1 MSKLWGVWVEPTE
14 TGFIYRFQLGTI
26 GVRSL
31 LSYDSEEE
39 AMRVGIAEKA
49 EAEAFS
55 ALVRMRYENDPD
67 LG

>member
-14 TGFIYRFQLGTI
+14 TGFIYRFQLGTM

-39 AMRVGIAEKA
+39 AMCKGIAEKA
-49 EAEAFS
+49 KAEAFNAS
-55 ALVRMRYENDPD
+55 ISEDASPE
-67 LG
+67 